1 MEENPWAMQ
10 QSEGSEKGE
19 KDATE
24 NPEFSALMENK
35 AGKSSQNSF
44 QCYIFVQ
51 KWNKSKSRKKNLWS
65 DLVLVYEISVLM
77 FVQEQMER
85 QI

>member
-1 MEENPWAMQ
+1 MGHVAEWR
-10 QSEGSEKGE
+10 GWKGG

-24 NPEFSALMENK
+24 NPDFSALMENK

-44 QCYIFVQ
+44 LYYIFVQ
-51 KWNKSKSRKKNLWS
+51 KLNKSKSRKKNLWP
-65 DLVLVYEISVLM
+65 DLVLVHEISVLM